1 MPAPPGKK
9 MYKIEKTAAGFTL
22 TFGGLMNRAEH
33 ERWVEESER
42 ALVGCTKPFGVIVD
56 LRTLMPLT
64 PDAQAVLV
72 EGQGLYKRAGMER
85 SVVILNSPLMTMQA
99 KRISKGS
106 GIDAFERYIDASND
120 ENWRKHAVAWVKFG
134 VDPDK

>member
-1 MPAPPGKK
+1 
-9 MYKIEKTAAGFTL
+9 
-22 TFGGLMNRAEH
+22 
-33 ERWVEESER
+33 
-42 ALVGCTKPFGVIVD
+42 
-56 LRTLMPLT
+56 MPLT